1 MCLVVVGWVLA
12 YNPNCEI
19 FCENVDFSDMAADWA
34 EVCKALGTTPKMVTA
49 DCCSFT
55 RRRRAYWTNM
65 PLPDTFLDGCTPGDP
80 DSCMDEG
87 RIITKYKAWGKDCVY
102 PIGASWS
109 GPHDNPYAYSARAI
123 LVNGHLH
130 LRPHEAELLMGLPRD
145 STAGNRVTW
154 KQRLQCIGDGWD
166 MNVILQFFKHSLL
179 VHPRYE
185 GVPVPVP
192 TLLCLSLADQHLQ
205 QGLLM
210 IAEQQGSAA
219 VAAAL
224 AQYSRSEQEHMISL
238 IAHGSSKDGSAVM
251 ALQELSDSVLDSGSS
266 RHIHPRTIVTDADM
280 TVALTG
286 FDQSTQWTQGG
297 GYLPV
302 EWISRETGN
311 AVSYD
316 VDDVDSLSRVS
327 HPILPM
333 GKLIRKGFDFF
344 LGDYGRDM
352 YASAPGGA
360 YTVKL
365 NLGID
370 DVVRIPHSLRTGKH
384 KARLPEAVSIGLGSE
399 GVLDGVSLPAPA
411 LAVARDPQAPD
422 LTKANSDLECQ
433 LCESDAKIDTQG
445 SALSV
450 SRTAKEMNGIMLH
463 QMLNHSG
470 DEKMY
475 QTLLHTTGYKP
486 TRFKLHPCIWCALGK
501 STKIGISHKKHP
513 DNCISDL
520 KDSAVNLVVQDGV
533 TQYTLQLNTTSSK
546 CYDDSDEDGAP
557 EDNDELEEVLFEADV
572 AGRTLGE
579 QLVPRYD
586 LSKLRPFEVM
596 FADNKEYPCKVRGG
610 KQHAFVLIDYYS
622 QAKCKIDVATKTHNG
637 KAFLRIMAM
646 NGVHKLP
653 YQCHIWT
660 DRCGSMAHVRNAATR
675 ADIDHAYTPPR
686 DPSLNEAEKV
696 CNFMWAASS
705 QGSSWGFQCIHYA
718 IR

>member
-1 MCLVVVGWVLA
+1 MLSLCSGMSTGLLALSMVDAAFTRFIAVEKHNISKVVAGNLNRDCKVQPDHTWASDVHDITEQKVKDLGFGNIKQVQLSPPCKDHSKLRLIPRGRKEELVRPGFAGKHGKVFRMCLVVVGWVLA

-224 AQYSRSEQEHMISL
+224 AQYDRSEQEHMISL

-316 VDDVDSLSRVS
+316 VNDVD
-327 HPILPM
+327 
-333 GKLIRKGFDFF
+333 
-344 LGDYGRDM
+344 
-352 YASAPGGA
+352 
-360 YTVKL
+360 
-365 NLGID
+365 
-370 DVVRIPHSLRTGKH
+370 
-384 KARLPEAVSIGLGSE
+384 
-399 GVLDGVSLPAPA
+399 
-411 LAVARDPQAPD
+411 
-422 LTKANSDLECQ
+422 
-433 LCESDAKIDTQG
+433 
-445 SALSV
+445 
-450 SRTAKEMNGIMLH
+450 
-463 QMLNHSG
+463 
-470 DEKMY
+470 
-475 QTLLHTTGYKP
+475 
-486 TRFKLHPCIWCALGK
+486 
-501 STKIGISHKKHP
+501 
-513 DNCISDL
+513 
-520 KDSAVNLVVQDGV
+520 
-533 TQYTLQLNTTSSK
+533 
-546 CYDDSDEDGAP
+546 
-557 EDNDELEEVLFEADV
+557 
-572 AGRTLGE
+572 
-579 QLVPRYD
+579 
-586 LSKLRPFEVM
+586 
-596 FADNKEYPCKVRGG
+596 
-610 KQHAFVLIDYYS
+610 
-622 QAKCKIDVATKTHNG
+622 
-637 KAFLRIMAM
+637 
-646 NGVHKLP
+646 
-653 YQCHIWT
+653 
-660 DRCGSMAHVRNAATR
+660 
-675 ADIDHAYTPPR
+675 
-686 DPSLNEAEKV
+686 
-696 CNFMWAASS
+696 
-705 QGSSWGFQCIHYA
+705 
-718 IR
+718 